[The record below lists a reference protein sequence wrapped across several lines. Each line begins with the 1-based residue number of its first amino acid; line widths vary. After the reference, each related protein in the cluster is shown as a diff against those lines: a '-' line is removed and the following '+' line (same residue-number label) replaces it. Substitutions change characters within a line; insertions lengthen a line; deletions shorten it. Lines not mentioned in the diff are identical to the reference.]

1 MTFYSVRM
9 RASLQGQHISG
20 AETLVSCPT
29 DVPRITEQFIQRAM
43 NHAKGTPDSITT
55 KITHI
60 ADSDIQ
66 RVPRLLTREYQAA
79 NCNDAHSFV
88 HQQLATVCSSEVAYK
103 ALELLLSIRNMRGAV
118 LLDAHSARRLEPD
131 HKRGVRASNFGAAPS
146 PTPAAPHSTESETK
160 KDHYHEALTLSSK
173 VMSAPGIIAEICIS
187 DDPDYTTGYV
197 SLNGVYTRVHTM
209 KRLGSPLGGRVFIL
223 ESKKASVAAAIDYI
237 ENTPVLIL

>member
-29 DVPRITEQFIQRAM
+29 DVPHLTAQFVERAM
-43 NHAKGTPDSITT
+43 NHAKGVPDAITT
-55 KITHI
+55 KVESIPE
-60 ADSDIQ
+60 SDIQ
-66 RVPRLLTREYQAA
+66 RVPRLLTREYQARD
-79 NCNDAHSFV
+79 CHDAHGFV
-88 HQQLATVCSSEVAYK
+88 QQQLTTVCSAEVAQK
-103 ALELLLSIRNMRGAV
+103 AVDLLLTIRNMRGAI

-131 HKRGVRASNFGAAPS
+131 HNRGIRASNFGDASSISAKPDNKEIGIS
-146 PTPAAPHSTESETK
+146 K
-160 KDHYHEALTLSSK
+160 NHYHEALILSSK

-223 ESKKASVAAAIDYI
+223 DSEKASVATAINHI

>member
-1 MTFYSVRM
+1 M
-9 RASLQGQHISG
+9 RASFQGQHISG
-20 AETLVSCPT
+20 AETLVPCPT
-29 DVPRITEQFIQRAM
+29 DVPRITAQFIQRAM
-43 NHAKGTPDSITT
+43 NHAKGAPDSITT

-66 RVPRLLTREYQAA
+66 RVPRLLTREYQAE
-79 NCNDAHSFV
+79 NCHDAHSFV
-88 HQQLATVCSSEVAYK
+88 QQQLATVCSPEIAHK

-131 HKRGVRASNFGAAPS
+131 HKRGVRASNFGAAP
-146 PTPAAPHSTESETK
+146 PPAAPHSAESETK
-160 KDHYHEALTLSSK
+160 KNHYHEALTLSSK

>member
-9 RASLQGQHISG
+9 RASLQSQHISG
-20 AETLVSCPT
+20 AETLVSCPA
-29 DVPRITEQFIQRAM
+29 DVPHITAQFIQRAM

-55 KITHI
+55 KVTRITD
-60 ADSDIQ
+60 ADIQ
-66 RVPRLLTREYQAA
+66 RVPRLFTREYQAVD
-79 NCNDAHSFV
+79 CHDAHSFV
-88 HQQLATVCSSEVAYK
+88 HQQLATVCSPETAHK

-118 LLDAHSARRLEPD
+118 LLDAHSAHRCEPD
-131 HKRGVRASNFGAAPS
+131 PNRGIRASNFGAAPLS
-146 PTPAAPHSTESETK
+146 TPAELHSPESKTTK
-160 KDHYHEALTLSSK
+160 NHYYEALTLSSK

-223 ESKKASVAAAIDYI
+223 DSKKASVAAAIDYI

>member
-29 DVPRITEQFIQRAM
+29 DVPHITAQFIQRAM

-55 KITHI
+55 KVTRI
-60 ADSDIQ
+60 ADADIQ
-66 RVPRLLTREYQAA
+66 RVPRLLTREYQAVD
-79 NCNDAHSFV
+79 CPDAHGFV
-88 HQQLATVCSSEVAYK
+88 QQQLATVCSPEVTHK
-103 ALELLLSIRNMRGAV
+103 ALELLLTIRNMRGAV
-118 LLDAHSARRLEPD
+118 LLDAHSARRCEPD
-131 HKRGVRASNFGAAPS
+131 PNRGVRASNFGAAPPS
-146 PTPAAPHSTESETK
+146 TPVEPHSPESETTK
-160 KDHYHEALTLSSK
+160 NHYHEALTLSSK

-223 ESKKASVAAAIDYI
+223 DSKKASVAAAIDYI

>member
-20 AETLVSCPT
+20 AETLVPCPT
-29 DVPRITEQFIQRAM
+29 DVPRITAQFIQRAM

-55 KITHI
+55 KITRI

-66 RVPRLLTREYQAA
+66 RVPRLLTREYQAE
-79 NCNDAHSFV
+79 NCHDAHSFV
-88 HQQLATVCSSEVAYK
+88 QQQLTTVCSPEIAHK

-131 HKRGVRASNFGAAPS
+131 HKRGVRASNFGAAP
-146 PTPAAPHSTESETK
+146 PPAAPHSAESGTK
-160 KDHYHEALTLSSK
+160 KNHYHEALTLSSK
-173 VMSAPGIIAEICIS
+173 VMSAPGILAEICIS

-223 ESKKASVAAAIDYI
+223 DSKKASVAAAIDYI